1 MESLS
6 TNANQKNLQTN
17 KSCFDYKL
25 NLDDNKYSIKINSE
39 EKAISFICQN
49 ITQLSNYGYKNKY
62 SLEDLIKLNKLFLYF
77 SSGEEILSIFSEL
90 FKKEKISIQK
100 ENENI
105 QLIIKLSN
113 IAGEE
118 EKVILILNKA
128 TLDKDELDCNYIMQ
142 INELKIILEEQRKKN
157 ENLSKR
163 VEALEGWRK
172 KKEMEEMEELKNKIN
187 SNIIENS
194 KEINFIID
202 RLKNTDDKKL
212 KNIFFKKIYSAKED
226 GDSTSIFHQKC
237 DGIKNVITF
246 FKTIKGAKFGVYVQV
261 GFGLGEGVHIAD
273 DEIFLFNINNRKIYN
288 VKKGLKEAARCGQNI
303 CGVHIQ
309 NGISTSYNYLSGDNN
324 HFIQNNMKNYYDGVE
339 KEFEINLGEKYFI
352 SSEVEVFQ
360 IIFY

>member
-6 TNANQKNLQTN
+6 TNTNKKNLQTN
-17 KSCFDYKL
+17 KNCFDFKL
-25 NLDDNKYSIKINSE
+25 NLDDNKYSIKISSE
-39 EKAISFICQN
+39 EKIITFICQN
-49 ITQLSNYGYKNKY
+49 IAQLSNYGYKNKY
-62 SLEDLIKLNKLFLYF
+62 SLEDLIKLNKLFQYF

-100 ENENI
+100 EKEDI

-118 EKVILILNKA
+118 EKVILILNK
-128 TLDKDELDCNYIMQ
+128 TLLDKDELKCNYIMQ
-142 INELKIILEEQRKKN
+142 INDLKIILEEERKKN

-163 VEALEGWRK
+163 VEALEEWRK
-172 KKEMEEMEELKNKIN
+172 KKEMEEIEELKNKIN
-187 SNIIENS
+187 SNIIEKS

-226 GDSTSIFHQKC
+226 GDSTSIFHKKC

-261 GFGLGEGVHIAD
+261 GFGLGGGVYIAD

-339 KEFEINLGEKYFI
+339 NEFEINLGEKYFI